1 VCVCVC
7 VAREKEGAAAVAVE
21 VQVLRDRIS
30 TVDFVEQEVTR
41 MKTKN
46 VELGRRVKQLERELL
61 EAHEERDFGK
71 EDHAGPGGMTVSEEQ
86 VMKLKDE
93 LSDLRSTNNR
103 LLKEQQ
109 HRGIAAKHAE
119 QRLKMCLQDNL
130 ALHQKLNRVEEE
142 LNSSRTEVSDLLG
155 QIEHQRDIEEE
166 RLQVA
171 YPAFRP
177 VQHLYIFCCGVIDV
191 LSISVTK
198 CVYIVFT

>member
-1 VCVCVC
+1 M
-7 VAREKEGAAAVAVE
+7 AVE
-21 VQVLRDRIS
+21 IQVLRDKIH
-30 TVDFVEQEVTR
+30 TVDIVEQEALR
-41 MKTKN
+41 MKMKN
-46 VELGRRVKQLERELL
+46 VEWGRRAKQLERELM
-61 EAHEERDFGK
+61 EAQEERDYGK
-71 EDHAGPGGMTVSEEQ
+71 VEGEYHGGAGGFTVSEEQ

-93 LSDLRSTNNR
+93 IADLRGANNR

-166 RLQVA
+166 RLQV
-171 YPAFRP
+171 
-177 VQHLYIFCCGVIDV
+177 
-191 LSISVTK
+191 S
-198 CVYIVFT
+198 CVCM